1 MFCLGMMRT
10 VCAERHVQAMSYLT
24 FLADHYDNL
33 PLTMVLL
40 HPHLEGWLRAW
51 HTDSDDYNNVN
62 SIRSLSIENLQCERY
77 FNMRC
82 IHDPGCPAEIQVC
95 REPREEHRT
104 TEHAMLDAWNMFG
117 GIRSDVPPVITEPC
131 YSQFAVTKSQVLQ
144 RPKSEYLRVRQWL
157 LDTPLDD
164 DTSGRVME
172 YRWHAILGRGA
183 VSCPPL
189 NQCRTQP
196 PSSSTWLLATQRR
209 DNSTSTSTATRRP
222 SPSPSHNLLDQTTPN
237 PVTTHYLPSP
247 SYPSISLKPY
257 PSNVQASINRDLSSN
272 RPPPLETP
280 PPLERTDYDDG
291 QIPLGD
297 QAKRLFRVGKAYL
310 TFYKTGFKSI
320 WSNYKDLRAIHARL
334 GTRKLENIIKY
345 GSSSAA
351 DTTNTDDH
359 QGEEKGNETETR
371 KSEGHVKHHV
381 TPQPQA
387 QAQPGDDKTVHGPS
401 TTPTVTRR
409 DYQLALRTRH
419 DLYKLVPFSLV
430 FAICGE
436 FTPLVILAIGS
447 AAVPYPCRIPAQEQ
461 QDFQRPVKI
470 QPRVDEA
477 AKRISESNSN
487 SDSNTTEQEVE
498 WKREFID
505 AHRLHLSPFLTPIP
519 VIGPLWHR
527 LYSGP
532 RLRRHCDEVLCDTI
546 LIRREGGF
554 DKLPPREVFQWSL
567 KYGLRT
573 LTEYMDDLK
582 RQGKPLDPDS
592 AELKKVLLPVVE
604 AEADYI
610 LNVDWR
616 RLKPEDQWR
625 AVYRPPGPAK
635 VATPDDRHLT
645 SR

>member
-1 MFCLGMMRT
+1 MKAAIARHLSAHPPTRCLPHTLSSRT
-10 VCAERHVQAMSYLT
+10 R
-24 FLADHYDNL
+24 
-33 PLTMVLL
+33 
-40 HPHLEGWLRAW
+40 
-51 HTDSDDYNNVN
+51 
-62 SIRSLSIENLQCERY
+62 
-77 FNMRC
+77 
-82 IHDPGCPAEIQVC
+82 
-95 REPREEHRT
+95 
-104 TEHAMLDAWNMFG
+104 
-117 GIRSDVPPVITEPC
+117 
-131 YSQFAVTKSQVLQ
+131 
-144 RPKSEYLRVRQWL
+144 
-157 LDTPLDD
+157 
-164 DTSGRVME
+164 
-172 YRWHAILGRGA
+172 
-183 VSCPPL
+183 
-189 NQCRTQP
+189 P
-196 PSSSTWLLATQRR
+196 PSSSTWLPATQRR
-209 DNSTSTSTATRRP
+209 DNSTSTSTRRP
-222 SPSPSHNLLDQTTPN
+222 SPSPSPSHDLLDQTTPN
-237 PVTTHYLPSP
+237 PVTTHYSPSP

-257 PSNVQASINRDLSSN
+257 PSNVQASINRDLSST

-320 WSNYKDLRAIHARL
+320 WSNYKGLRAIHARL

-345 GSSSAA
+345 GSSSAINA
-351 DTTNTDDH
+351 NTDDH
-359 QGEEKGNETETR
+359 QGKKGNETETR

-477 AKRISESNSN
+477 AKRIISESNP
-487 SDSNTTEQEVE
+487 DSNANPSTTEQEVE

-532 RLRRHCDEVLCDTI
+532 RLRRHCHEVLCDTI
-546 LIRREGGF
+546 MIRREGGF

-573 LTEYMDDLK
+573 LTEYMDNLK

-616 RLKPEDQWR
+616 RVKPEEQWR
-625 AVYRPPGPAK
+625 AVFRPPGPAK
-635 VATPDDRHLT
+635 VVAPDDRHLT
-645 SR
+645 GR